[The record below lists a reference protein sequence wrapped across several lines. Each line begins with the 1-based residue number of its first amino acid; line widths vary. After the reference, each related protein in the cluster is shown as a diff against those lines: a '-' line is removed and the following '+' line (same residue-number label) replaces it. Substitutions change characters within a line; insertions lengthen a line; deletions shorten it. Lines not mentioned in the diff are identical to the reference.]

1 MIVGVILIVYC
12 MHKRKKEQEA
22 GMEWATDN
30 TGRNIELTG
39 EKRAYL

>member
-12 MHKRKKEQEA
+12 MHKRKKEAEE
-22 GMEWATDN
+22 GMEWNSEN
-30 TGRNIELTG
+30 TGKNIELTG